1 MSFCLDTYLQQSDD
15 YEVHASR
22 AGFKDCAM
30 IIRFKADDIVYIK
43 PGDEVLGV
51 KVIGIPPIPIGFDH
65 EKGTVFLPYTKPC
78 HGTSVVELP
87 ITEDEIEKIR
97 KLDTGKKKWDQ
108 LLWVVFQ
115 LRKALHL
122 ILKINY

>member
-1 MSFCLDTYLQQSDD
+1 MSFCLDTYLQQSDN
-15 YEVHASR
+15 YEINASK

-30 IIRFKADDIVYIK
+30 IIRYKADDLVYIK

-51 KVIGIPPIPIGFDH
+51 RVIGIPPIPIGFDN

-87 ITEDEIEKIR
+87 IDEEEVEKIK
-97 KLDTGKKKWDQ
+97 KLDTGNKKWNQ
-108 LLWVVFQ
+108 LL
-115 LRKALHL
+115 
-122 ILKINY
+122 